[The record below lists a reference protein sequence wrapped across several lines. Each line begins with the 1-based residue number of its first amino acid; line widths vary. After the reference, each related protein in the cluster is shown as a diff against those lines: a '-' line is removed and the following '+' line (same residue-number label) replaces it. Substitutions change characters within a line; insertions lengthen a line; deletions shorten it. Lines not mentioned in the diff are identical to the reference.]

1 MLAVVT
7 GEDTSK
13 RGLTMSKRK
22 AVRPTDGELEILR
35 VLWETGPATVRQVN
49 EALNKSRPTGYT
61 TTLKLMQIMTEK
73 GFLDRNESERTH
85 VYRAAVTQEA
95 TQSRMVGELLD
106 KVFEGSAEA
115 LVMKALSA
123 KQVSAGELTRIRE
136 LIDKFEGGKSN
147 EH

>member
-1 MLAVVT
+1 MVRRK
-7 GEDTSK
+7 TSK
-13 RGLTMSKRK
+13 
-22 AVRPTDGELEILR
+22 PTDGELEILR

-49 EALNKSRPTGYT
+49 EALNKARPTGYT

-73 GFLDRNESERTH
+73 GFLDRNEADRTH
-85 VYRAAVTQEA
+85 IYRPAVSQES

-123 KQVSAGELTRIRE
+123 RKVSAEELARIRE
-136 LIDKFEGGKSN
+136 LIDKFEGGKSD